1 MSLEPY
7 ARGLLQAAGAHALRL
22 HAETVSPEHLL
33 WALMDDP
40 SAAAHAAVLHAF
52 ADPGTI
58 ADEVLAVS
66 PGLLVVAF
74 AALVLRASRAASAWK
89 AIVAAGGSIPA
100 VVMTRVVV
108 DGLRDPTSHN
118 LWPFEVVI
126 AVVVGLAVAGTG
138 VLIGMLVARLNP
150 ARGSD

>member
-1 MSLEPY
+1 MERS
-7 ARGLLQAAGAHALRL
+7 RL
-22 HAETVSPEHLL
+22 WRWL
-33 WALMDDP
+33 
-40 SAAAHAAVLHAF
+40 AF
-52 ADPGTI
+52 LSGF
-58 ADEVLAVS
+58 LAVGVPYWLVPYGQLNLPNAVIG

-126 AVVVGLAVAGTG
+126 AVVVGLTVAGTG